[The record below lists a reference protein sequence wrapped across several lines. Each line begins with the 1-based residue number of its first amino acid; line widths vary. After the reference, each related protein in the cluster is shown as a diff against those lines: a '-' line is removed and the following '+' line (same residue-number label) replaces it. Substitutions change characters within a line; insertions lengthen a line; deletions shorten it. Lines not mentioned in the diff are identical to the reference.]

1 MPPDWQSN
9 EEIKTTEKNPL
20 DLVPK
25 ELEVIKPLVKPA
37 VKAGKKTGN
46 FLSDVIDWVVD
57 EIF

>member
-1 MPPDWQSN
+1 MKQD
-9 EEIKTTEKNPL
+9 EIKEKEKIPL
-20 DLVPK
+20 DLVP
-25 ELEVIKPLVKPA
+25 EGLEVIKPLVEPA

>member
-1 MPPDWQSN
+1 MAN

-20 DLVPK
+20 DLVP
-25 ELEVIKPLVKPA
+25 EGLEVIKPLVKPA

>member
-1 MPPDWQSN
+1 MAN

-25 ELEVIKPLVKPA
+25 ELKPIEPLVEPA
-37 VKAGKKTGN
+37 VKVGKKTGN